1 MKISTKSRYA
11 LRMLLDLAEHEN
23 EGFIA
28 LKDIANRQNISKK
41 YLEQIIPLLNRSD
54 ILQASRGNQ
63 GGYKLAKSPK
73 EYKVSD
79 ILRITEGSISM
90 IPCLDII
97 PNTCENIE
105 NCMTLDLWKGLND
118 VVKEYLDSINLQDIL
133 DKHKDK
139 NYIDFYI

>member
-11 LRMLLDLAEHEN
+11 LRMLLDLAEHKN

-28 LKDIANRQNISKK
+28 LKDIATRQNISKK

-63 GGYKLAKSPK
+63 GGYKLAKSPS
-73 EYKVSD
+73 EYTVGA

-90 IPCLDII
+90 ISCLDTT

-105 NCMTLDLWKGLND
+105 NCMTLDVWKGLND
-118 VVKEYLDSINLQDIL
+118 IVKEYLDSITLQDIL

-139 NYIDFYI
+139 NYIEFHI

>member
-11 LRMLLDLAEHEN
+11 LRMLLDLAEHKN

-28 LKDIANRQNISKK
+28 LKDIAARQNISKK

-63 GGYKLAKSPK
+63 GGYKLAKSPS
-73 EYKVSD
+73 EYTVGA

-90 IPCLDII
+90 ISCLDTT

-105 NCMTLDLWKGLND
+105 NCMTLDVWKGLND
-118 VVKEYLDSINLQDIL
+118 IVKEYLDSITLQDIL

-139 NYIDFYI
+139 NYIEFHI